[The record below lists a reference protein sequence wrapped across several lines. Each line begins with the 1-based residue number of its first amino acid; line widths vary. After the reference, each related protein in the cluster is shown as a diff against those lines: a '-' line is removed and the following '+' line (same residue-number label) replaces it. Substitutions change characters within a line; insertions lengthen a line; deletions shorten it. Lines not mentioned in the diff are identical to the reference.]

1 MDRTLMELKYEN
13 LSFYNGKKIT
23 EIVELNNI
31 LISLTKSLS
40 ETKILIEQEAEFAD
54 LPVINSILSLSQFML
69 NQKIEDTP

>member
-13 LSFYNGKKIT
+13 LSFYNGKNIT